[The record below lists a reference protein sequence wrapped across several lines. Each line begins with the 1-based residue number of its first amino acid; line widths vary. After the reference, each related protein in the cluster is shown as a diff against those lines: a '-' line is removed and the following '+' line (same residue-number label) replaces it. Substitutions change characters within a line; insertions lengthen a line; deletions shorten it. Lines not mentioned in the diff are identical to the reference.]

1 MHPWEERIPGDP
13 LGYHIPPIVLSYWAL
28 LLTFTAGTDS
38 DTCAKMRSQH
48 LLAQQIDIDQVAF
61 GQMEGKKK
69 KKNPFSHKR
78 SWKGFSER
86 AEGIN
91 WLSHFLRK
99 NIEQSLLKILE

>member
-69 KKNPFSHKR
+69 KKIHSATR
-78 SWKGFSER
+78 DLGR
-86 AEGIN
+86 ALVRG
-91 WLSHFLRK
+91 LREL
-99 NIEQSLLKILE
+99 IGSLIFYGKISSRVY